1 MTLLMEDLMKEIR
14 SLSSRLEE
22 SQSDSNSTSEVG
34 DQARPPG
41 IGLDLLQ
48 MRNKSKS
55 RRRRGRKRRLE
66 SHPELET
73 GSESSFVD
81 SSDEEVARDYCE
93 NSKINVTDS
102 DEGFVPMRKCLT
114 LPKGM
119 PWSPLDFGESDS
131 YSENIMNF
139 NSRRKR
145 KIKKNNKKFKVLDN
159 MDELTVPSK
168 KGQMKEK
175 EKEHRRV
182 QNLIYDENDE
192 NLQAELIQ
200 FSSDGQRLRGA
211 TSFSNYKNQDEEFSY
226 DDYDNDDDDDMMEGS
241 DVSSEEESEG
251 GSETSSSGSNEAD
264 DEGEES
270 CIESNIPTAIPFWE
284 DEKMFDDK
292 DTEDFQL
299 VLSQSFK
306 LLSDESKQGSYQS
319 NFHFMGYKPVYFTNN
334 LDEGQNST

>member
-1 MTLLMEDLMKEIR
+1 MLMEDLLKEIK

-34 DQARPPG
+34 GDQSRPPG

-55 RRRRGRKRRLE
+55 KRRRGRKRRLE

-93 NSKINVTDS
+93 NITSKTNVTDS
-102 DEGFVPMRKCLT
+102 DEEFVPVRKCLT
-114 LPKGM
+114 LPKGV

-139 NSRRKR
+139 NARRKR
-145 KIKKNNKKFKVLDN
+145 KIKKINKKFKALEKLDK
-159 MDELTVPSK
+159 LSVPSK
-168 KGQMKEK
+168 KGQIKEK
-175 EKEHRRV
+175 EKKQRRE
-182 QNLIYDENDE
+182 QENDE
-192 NLQAELIQ
+192 HIQ
-200 FSSDGQRLRGA
+200 CDNVQFNS
-211 TSFSNYKNQDEEFSY
+211 YKRVVENCDDDEFE
-226 DDYDNDDDDDMMEGS
+226 DDDDDEMMEGS
-241 DVSSEEESEG
+241 DVTSEEETDEGDSEN
-251 GSETSSSGSNEAD
+251 SSSGSNEAD

-270 CIESNIPTAIPFWE
+270 CIETNIPSVIPFWE
-284 DEKMFDDK
+284 DEKMYDDK
-292 DTEDFQL
+292 ETEDFQI

-306 LLSDESKQGSYQS
+306 LLSDESKRG
-319 NFHFMGYKPVYFTNN
+319 NF
-334 LDEGQNST
+334 